1 MGELQGRRHFIAE
14 GEGRV
19 IDCLVVGI
27 GGFLGALLRHLV
39 GMFAMSPENGFPV
52 HTLSINILG
61 SFAIGVIAAAALRTG
76 SHPGERWI
84 LFLKVGLCG
93 GFTTF
98 SSFSLESV
106 ELLRSGGTWLG
117 VLYMVMSVFGCL
129 GAVLA
134 GQWLVSR

>member
-1 MGELQGRRHFIAE
+1 M
-14 GEGRV
+14 
-19 IDCLVVGI
+19 DCLVVGI
-27 GGFLGALLRHLV
+27 GGFPGALLRHLV

-52 HTLSINILG
+52 HRLSINILG
-61 SFAIGVIAAAALRTG
+61 SFAIGVIAAAALWTG

-93 GFTTF
+93 GFTTFSSF